1 MKYEYSKTPI
11 NKFIGLYK
19 ESKDVKNNFTHY
31 AISVQHV
38 EYLESYITS
47 LEDEITLLKNNIVSL
62 KNEYEINLSNLKD
75 EYNHKIQELKNLH
88 NQKIYDL
95 HSVID
100 EHKKELT
107 KVNSLNSNLLRISR
121 ERANQERN
129 LRPKKAHKGFVVL
142 NRQSLYYKLYSNV
155 KHSSKTN
162 QPNYIEFSCFKI
174 KIQTPF
180 DASISFNL
188 IEDEIIDAFSDFV
201 KDLKIDN
208 WYNYNYIINQP
219 ISKIKDI
226 IFNSEYNNFIFK
238 YSYTANSKYNLWD
251 IDIFTKSDIIEIK

>member
-1 MKYEYSKTPI
+1 MESNTVILNNSI
-11 NKFIGLYK
+11 N
-19 ESKDVKNNFTHY
+19 S
-31 AISVQHV
+31 
-38 EYLESYITS
+38 
-47 LEDEITLLKNNIVSL
+47 
-62 KNEYEINLSNLKD
+62 LKD
-75 EYNHKIQELKNLH
+75 ENIINIDNLKKEYNYKIKQIQNLHNNEIEELKSTIEDYKQELKRL
-88 NQKIYDL
+88 KG
-95 HSVID
+95 
-100 EHKKELT
+100 
-107 KVNSLNSNLLRISR
+107 LNGNLLRISR

-155 KHSSKTN
+155 KQPPKSK

-180 DASISFNL
+180 NASISFDL
-188 IEDEIIDAFSDFV
+188 IEDEIIDAFSDFM

-226 IFNSEYNNFIFK
+226 ILNSEYDNFIFK
-238 YSYTANSKYNLWD
+238 YSYIANFKSNLWEL
-251 IDIFTKSDIIEIK
+251 DIFTKNDLK